1 VTDLNFLFED
11 LDLIE
16 RAARLRV
23 MHALVAVYAGFDHP
37 VKRALD
43 AVVFDDASPAEALT
57 LVASLP
63 PLTRRRVL
71 SSYGALTIRDW

>member
-43 AVVFDDASPAEALT
+43 AVVHDGAPLTEALA
-57 LVASLP
+57 LVASFQL
-63 PLTRRRVL
+63 
-71 SSYGALTIRDW
+71 